1 MRGIFCEKGI
11 KMEKQSVAVV
21 GLGYV
26 GLPLALLAK
35 KQGYTVTGIDYDK
48 EKVELIN
55 RGVSPFIDSS
65 ITKELKANPIEA
77 SSDYQAVGNADIVIV
92 CVPTPVD
99 EQYMP
104 DLMPVTSACTAI
116 AKVMHKGQLV
126 IIESTINPGVCD
138 EVIVPLLEKESGLK
152 CGIDFFLAHC
162 PERINPGDPE
172 WDVSNI
178 ARVVGGHD
186 KKSLELAVAFY
197 EDIVDAT
204 IKPMGS
210 LKEAE
215 AVKVV
220 ENSFRDVNIAFVNEL
235 AMSFNKLGIDVVNVI
250 DGAATKPFAF
260 MPHYPGTGVGGHC
273 IPVDPYYLIEYA
285 KKNGFHHE
293 FLKTARSIN
302 NGMPNFTIDLL
313 RQELEAAG
321 KNIDGAKVTVLGLS
335 YKANVGDLR
344 ESPSIKIIQELE
356 AHGAEIAVNDPYID
370 NYRGYAK
377 SFTHQPEKA
386 FFENAADLSLV
397 GIRNSFNG
405 ADAVIIATAH
415 AEYKK
420 LTADDFTQA
429 GIAVVIDGRN
439 MFKKNIFES
448 TAVRYKGI
456 GR

>member
-1 MRGIFCEKGI
+1 VRGIFCEKGI

-186 KKSLELAVAFY
+186 KKSLELVVAFY